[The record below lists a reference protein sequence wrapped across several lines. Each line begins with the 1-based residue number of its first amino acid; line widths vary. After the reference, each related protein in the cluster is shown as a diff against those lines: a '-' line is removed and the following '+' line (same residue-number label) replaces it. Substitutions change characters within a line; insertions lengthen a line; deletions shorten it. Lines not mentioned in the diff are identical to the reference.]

1 MVESFRGI
9 VSARYDEERYIEMTT
24 AKELYMSLL
33 PHALAAYA
41 QKTSDMTSAK
51 EMAAA
56 LANECVSECIRL
68 GIIAGE
74 DGQVVLQR
82 APSSP
87 LPGTAGLPTFAQA
100 QQQGGGAQPLVP
112 LGTPQQPAQHYNHVG
127 GQQVVPPAGSGYEP
141 PIQAGVM
148 GTVTQSPNPQGYSA
162 LGTNGVIAQPEQRPN
177 GRDTVV
183 APGNQPMIPQVG
195 GNGTMF
201 VPEKIVR

>member
-1 MVESFRGI
+1 
-9 VSARYDEERYIEMTT
+9 MTT

-68 GIIAGE
+68 GIIDAE
-74 DGQVVLQR
+74 GQGQMAAR
-82 APSSP
+82 ALVPMT
-87 LPGTAGLPTFAQA
+87 PGAAGLPTFAQA

-112 LGTPQQPAQHYNHVG
+112 LGTPQQPAQHYNHI

-141 PIQAGVM
+141 PVQAGVM
-148 GTVTQSPNPQGYSA
+148 GTVVQGPNPQGYSA

-177 GRDTVV
+177 GRDVV
-183 APGNQPMIPQVG
+183 VSPGNQSMIPQVG